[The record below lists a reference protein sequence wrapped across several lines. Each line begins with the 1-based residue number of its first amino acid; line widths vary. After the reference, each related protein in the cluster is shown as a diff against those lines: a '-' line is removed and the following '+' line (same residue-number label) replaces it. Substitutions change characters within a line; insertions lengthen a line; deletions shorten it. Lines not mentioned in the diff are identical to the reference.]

1 MQKGFIFNH
10 NLCVNCG
17 ACKAAC
23 ILENGWTIHLRMIYT
38 YNSDSLPSL
47 PMTNLSLACNHCENA
62 VCLEGCPT
70 AAYSREPV
78 SGAIIIDNKKC
89 FGCKYCQW
97 NCPFDAPKINTET
110 KIIGKCD
117 LCYSALIERRLP
129 ACSTACPT
137 GALDFGELPEAVE
150 VNIPPWFPEKNLKP
164 LIRFTAKQN
173 NTPLRIV
180 PENIFGSE
188 NSDPAADARGISGE
202 MSLVAFS
209 FLTTLSVAANIT
221 SLVNG
226 VFPLKISS
234 LLLIA
239 IAGLISLSHLGR
251 RLRAWRSIM
260 NLKSSPLSREILLF
274 ILYSLAS
281 CIAVLF
287 QIPGFLIPSAII
299 GLILLVVIDSV
310 YIYADSR
317 KSVIGHSGQ
326 TFLTAL
332 LIVSFFT
339 GIILPFIFIA
349 VIKLFSSGYSL
360 IVNKT
365 NNRNFE
371 IRFIRTALLLLT
383 GVSLLLKI
391 SYHDPLINFLF
402 LTGELIDR
410 IIFYIDFNPVNIN
423 TEIIKQINFERNE
436 KKSS

>member
-23 ILENGWTIHLRMIYT
+23 ILENGWTIHPRMIYT

-89 FGCKYCQW
+89 FGCRYCQW
-97 NCPFDAPKINTET
+97 NCPYDAPKINTET

-129 ACSTACPT
+129 ACSSACPT
-137 GALDFGELPEAVE
+137 GALDFGELPEAVNE
-150 VNIPPWFPEKNLKP
+150 NIPPWFPEKNLKP
-164 LIRFTAKQN
+164 AIRFTAKQN
-173 NTPLRIV
+173 NGPLRIV
-180 PENIFGSE
+180 PENIFGTEYS
-188 NSDPAADARGISGE
+188 NPAALARGISGE
-202 MSLVAFS
+202 MSLVLFS
-209 FLTTLSVAANIT
+209 FLTTLSVVINIT

-226 VFPLKISS
+226 VFPQKISS
-234 LLLIA
+234 ILLIT

-251 RLRAWRSIM
+251 VLRAWRSIT

-274 ILYSLAS
+274 IFYSLVS
-281 CIAVLF
+281 SIAVLF
-287 QIPGFLIPSAII
+287 QLPGFLIASSVI

-310 YIYADSR
+310 YIYSDKR
-317 KSVIGHSGQ
+317 NPVILHPGQ
-326 TFLTAL
+326 TFITSL
-332 LIVSFFT
+332 LIVSFLT
-339 GIILPFIFIA
+339 GIVLPFIFIA
-349 VIKLFSSGYSL
+349 AIKLFSSTYGLY
-360 IVNKT
+360 INKLD
-365 NNRNFE
+365 NNNFE
-371 IRFIRTALLLLT
+371 IRFLRIALLIVT
-383 GVSLLLKI
+383 GASLLSKI
-391 SYHDPLINFLF
+391 SYHDPAIVLLF

-410 IIFYIDFNPVNIN
+410 IIFYIDFKPLNI
-423 TEIIKQINFERNE
+423 TSEIINQAN
-436 KKSS
+436 SA